1 MDSTTPL
8 ILAVGLLTLVPV
20 GLGYVVNLIA
30 RRPLVNP
37 WFLGIGALALL
48 GAGNAWLVI
57 RSGLLNTA
65 DPSLQGERF
74 GEHVVGPVLLPLLL
88 LLWQARRFSRRD
100 AAAGAAKGSFVG
112 ALGLTVAFALVM
124 ALVIAVSGPFIRRV
138 GETARKGG
146 PSGAGP
152 SRRSAALAKVAAE
165 VSRTLPKAV
174 DEETELFGVTA
185 EGDMLAY
192 DYRMVNTLKRDLSA
206 GDVDTFRAGIIKH
219 ACGTQTTRE
228 QFLRQGVVLR
238 HRYYDKVKEL
248 ITSIEIA
255 WKDCA

>member
-1 MDSTTPL
+1 MDSPTLL
-8 ILAVGLLTLVPV
+8 ILVVGLLTLVPV

-30 RRPLVNP
+30 RRPLLNP

-48 GAGNAWLVI
+48 GAANAWMVI

-65 DPSLQGERF
+65 DASLQGERF
-74 GEHVVGPVLLPLLL
+74 GEHVAGPLMFPLLL
-88 LLWQARRFSRRD
+88 LLWQARRFTRRD
-100 AAAGAAKGSFVG
+100 APEGAKGSFVG
-112 ALGLTVAFALVM
+112 ALGITAAFVVVM
-124 ALVIAVSGPFIRRV
+124 ALVIAVTGPLIRRASAMA
-138 GETARKGG
+138 GS
-146 PSGAGP
+146 SGAGR
-152 SRRSAALAKVAAE
+152 SRRSAALAKVATE
-165 VSRTLPKAV
+165 MSRTLPRTV

-192 DYRMVNTLKRDLSA
+192 DYRMVNVLKRDLGA
-206 GDVDTFRAGIIKH
+206 EAVDTFRTEIIKQ
-219 ACGTQTTRE
+219 ACGTPTTRE

-238 HRYYDKVKEL
+238 HRYYDKAKEL

>member
-1 MDSTTPL
+1 MDSPTAL
-8 ILAVGLLTLVPV
+8 LLAWGLLTLVPV
-20 GLGYVVNLIA
+20 GLGYLVNLIA

-37 WFLGIGALALL
+37 WFLGMGALALL

-74 GEHVVGPVLLPLLL
+74 GEHVAGPVFLPLLL
-88 LLWQARRFSRRD
+88 LLWQARRFRRRE
-100 AAAGAAKGSFVG
+100 AEAGAAKGSFVG
-112 ALGLTVAFALVM
+112 ALGITAAFAVVM
-124 ALVIAVSGPFIRRV
+124 ALVIAVSGPFIRRAS
-138 GETARKGG
+138 ETDRKGAS
-146 PSGAGP
+146 SGAGP

-165 VSRTLPKAV
+165 MSRTLPTVV

-185 EGDMLAY
+185 DGDMLAY

-206 GDVDTFRAGIIKH
+206 EAVETFRAGIIKH
-219 ACGTQTTRE
+219 ACGTSTTRE

-238 HRYYDKVKEL
+238 HRYHDKVKEL

>member
-8 ILAVGLLTLVPV
+8 ILAIGLLTLVPV

-37 WFLGIGALALL
+37 WFFGIGALALL

-74 GEHVVGPVLLPLLL
+74 GEHVVGPVVLPLLL
-88 LLWQARRFSRRD
+88 LLWQARRFSRRG
-100 AAAGAAKGSFVG
+100 AEAGAAKGSFVG
-112 ALGLTVAFALVM
+112 ALGITAAFAVVM
-124 ALVIAVSGPFIRRV
+124 ALVIAVSGPFIRRAGV
-138 GETARKGG
+138 TGKGG
-146 PSGAGP
+146 SSGGGR

-165 VSRTLPKAV
+165 VSLSLPRVV
-174 DEETELFGVTA
+174 DDETELFGVTA

-192 DYRMVNTLKRDLSA
+192 DYRMLNTLKRDLSA
-206 GDVDTFRAGIIKH
+206 EDVDTFRAGIIKH

-228 QFLRQGVVLR
+228 QFLRQGVLLR

>member
-8 ILAVGLLTLVPV
+8 ILAIGLLTLVPV

-37 WFLGIGALALL
+37 WVFGIGALALL

-74 GEHVVGPVLLPLLL
+74 GEHVVGPVVLPLLL
-88 LLWQARRFSRRD
+88 LLWQARRFSRRG
-100 AAAGAAKGSFVG
+100 AEAGAAKGSFVG
-112 ALGLTVAFALVM
+112 ALGITAAFAVVM
-124 ALVIAVSGPFIRRV
+124 ALVIAVSGPFIRRAGV
-138 GETARKGG
+138 TGKGG
-146 PSGAGP
+146 SSGGGR

-165 VSRTLPKAV
+165 VSLTLPRVV
-174 DEETELFGVTA
+174 DDETELFGVTA

-192 DYRMVNTLKRDLSA
+192 DYRMLNTLKRDLSA
-206 GDVDTFRAGIIKH
+206 EDVDTFRAGIIKH

-228 QFLRQGVVLR
+228 QFLRQGVLLR
-238 HRYYDKVKEL
+238 HRYYDRVKEL

>member
-8 ILAVGLLTLVPV
+8 ILAIGLLTLVPV

-37 WFLGIGALALL
+37 WFFGIGALALL
-48 GAGNAWLVI
+48 AAGNAWLVI

-74 GEHVVGPVLLPLLL
+74 GEHVVGPVVLPLLL
-88 LLWQARRFSRRD
+88 LLWQARRFSRRG
-100 AAAGAAKGSFVG
+100 AEAGAAKGSFVG
-112 ALGLTVAFALVM
+112 ALGITAAFAVVM
-124 ALVIAVSGPFIRRV
+124 ALVIAVSGPFIRRAGV
-138 GETARKGG
+138 TGKGG
-146 PSGAGP
+146 SSGGGR

-165 VSRTLPKAV
+165 VSLTLPRVV
-174 DEETELFGVTA
+174 DDETELFGVTA

-192 DYRMVNTLKRDLSA
+192 DYRMLNTLKRDLSA
-206 GDVDTFRAGIIKH
+206 EDVDTFRAGIIKH

-228 QFLRQGVVLR
+228 QFLRQGVLLR

>member
-8 ILAVGLLTLVPV
+8 ILAIGLLTLVPV

-37 WFLGIGALALL
+37 WVFGIGALALL

-74 GEHVVGPVLLPLLL
+74 GEHVVGPVVLPLLL
-88 LLWQARRFSRRD
+88 LLWQARRFSRRG
-100 AAAGAAKGSFVG
+100 AEAGAAKGSFVG
-112 ALGLTVAFALVM
+112 ALGITAAFAVVM
-124 ALVIAVSGPFIRRV
+124 ALVIAVSGPFIRRAGV
-138 GETARKGG
+138 TGKGG
-146 PSGAGP
+146 SSGGGR

-165 VSRTLPKAV
+165 VSLTLPRVV
-174 DEETELFGVTA
+174 DDETELFGVTA

-192 DYRMVNTLKRDLSA
+192 DYRMLNTLKRDLSA
-206 GDVDTFRAGIIKH
+206 EDVDTFRAGIIKH

-228 QFLRQGVVLR
+228 QFLRQGVLLR

>member
-8 ILAVGLLTLVPV
+8 ILAIGLLTLVPV

-37 WFLGIGALALL
+37 WVFGIGALALL

-74 GEHVVGPVLLPLLL
+74 GEHVVGPVVLPLLL
-88 LLWQARRFSRRD
+88 LLWQARRFSRRG
-100 AAAGAAKGSFVG
+100 AEAGAAKGSFVG
-112 ALGLTVAFALVM
+112 ALGITAAFAVVM
-124 ALVIAVSGPFIRRV
+124 ALVIAVSGPFIRRAGV
-138 GETARKGG
+138 TGKGG
-146 PSGAGP
+146 SSGGGR

-165 VSRTLPKAV
+165 VSLTLPRVV
-174 DEETELFGVTA
+174 DDETELFGVTA

-192 DYRMVNTLKRDLSA
+192 DYRMLNTLKRDLSVE
-206 GDVDTFRAGIIKH
+206 DVDTFRAGIIKH

-228 QFLRQGVVLR
+228 QFLRQGVLLR
-238 HRYYDKVKEL
+238 HRYYDRVKEL